1 MKIIQVFSI
10 ILLMFFISGKMLAQ
24 TDSVKTDE
32 VKWEM
37 KVYYFVF
44 LNAVKDRPKIDSLT
58 AMEIQKGHMA
68 NLERL
73 YYEGKSKLAG
83 PFMDGGDTR
92 GIVILDVA
100 SEEEAK
106 NEMSKDPAIINGRL
120 EAVIKQWYG
129 PAGLYVEPKARK

>member
-1 MKIIQVFSI
+1 MKIVQCFIVAS
-10 ILLMFFISGKMLAQ
+10 LLFLISGSLYSQ

-73 YYEGKSKLAG
+73 YKEGKSKLAG
-83 PFMDGGDTR
+83 PFMDGGDMR

-100 SEEEAK
+100 SEIDAI
-106 NEMSKDPAIINGRL
+106 NEMSKDPAVTNGRL
-120 EAVIKQWYG
+120 ELVIKQWYG